1 VKSGK
6 YALGNYFKTEAN
18 LSTIRKVLVL
28 QSDRIT
34 KFVVLWARD
43 QMKTLITIPKQK
55 SNQWKV

>member
-1 VKSGK
+1 MKSGK